1 MLNVSNFNITPACCV
16 CNDFVRKLNGINIQR
31 ACFIYFFLCMHT
43 SYDMTFFPFIYERI
57 KFLFPF
63 AMTIFFSPGTYRIIF
78 SVIKKM
84 LIPISKQFFWFRQTH
99 WRKTW
104 LHFHFYFLVISF
116 RINYNCWF
124 LLRYYHDIK
133 LRNNLMSYSGYSVIA
148 IYIQSIMFKVQN
160 CRSANKKA
168 NTLYFYF
175 FIILYCLA
183 YTIFL
188 ECFIKINI
196 WISGW
201 K

>member
-1 MLNVSNFNITPACCV
+1 MYVTILYENWTELIYSVHVLYTSSYVCTP
-16 CNDFVRKLNGINIQR
+16 LMIW
-31 ACFIYFFLCMHT
+31 LSSP
-43 SYDMTFFPFIYERI
+43 SYIHERI

-104 LHFHFYFLVISF
+104 LHFHFYFLVINF

-124 LLRYYHDIK
+124 LLWYYHDIK